1 MNTLLEEHMEFQI
14 SQLKI
19 GMENELDDEKILEDD
34 NYLINLGSDQITTVF
49 ASFYNIL
56 MEQIEGDKSQLFTT
70 YMSFLIYEVKNYV
83 GTLINSYN
91 FIFHQD
97 YQNNGTFYR
106 NTLI

>member
-1 MNTLLEEHMEFQI
+1 
-14 SQLKI
+14 
-19 GMENELDDEKILEDD
+19 
-34 NYLINLGSDQITTVF
+34 
-49 ASFYNIL
+49 

-83 GTLINSYN
+83 GTLINCYN